1 MGHDG
6 KTHLKV
12 PIFARKYFGAPWL
25 LNHRVDLHQE
35 LRRLATQQDGP
46 GQPATL
52 RTGDKVKSIVS
63 GPPGGWLHNPPPPF
77 LLPALLLTYE

>member
-12 PIFARKYFGAPWL
+12 PIFARKFFGAPWL

-35 LRRLATQQDGP
+35 LRRLATTEDGP

-52 RTGDKVKSIVS
+52 RTGVRVKAIV
-63 GPPGGWLHNPPPPF
+63 GGNFWR
-77 LLPALLLTYE
+77 LLPLHSAQS